1 MKNNIKKLLAKG
13 RIKPM
18 MITDKDGKYV
28 IIGFRRQKSI
38 SKKAN
43 RFYWLD
49 EPIEVTL
56 DIQKTIGNIPE
67 VKENEK
73 HD

>member
-1 MKNNIKKLLAKG
+1 
-13 RIKPM
+13 M

-28 IIGFRRQKSI
+28 IIGFRREKSI

-49 EPIEVTL
+49 KPIEVTL
-56 DIQKTIGNIPE
+56 DVQKSLRDGKIDE
-67 VKENEK
+67 VEP

>member
-1 MKNNIKKLLAKG
+1 
-13 RIKPM
+13 M

-28 IIGFRRQKSI
+28 IVGFRREKSI
-38 SKKAN
+38 SKKAH

-56 DIQKTIGNIPE
+56 DIQKTLGNI
-67 VKENEK
+67 KESEK